1 MGATIAPR
9 IFEEA
14 MEMAKEKTVTAPP
27 AKKAAAAKPAAKT
40 VKTAKAAKPEVSD
53 KDNLVA
59 IVQSTTGSTGT
70 AAKATVA
77 AIVEAISKSIKKN
90 GKFQI
95 VGFGTFTATKRK
107 ARTGVNP
114 QTGDKIKI
122 AASKGVRFKPG
133 TKLKASL

>member
-1 MGATIAPR
+1 
-9 IFEEA
+9 
-14 MEMAKEKTVTAPP
+14 MAKEKAGSRTP
-27 AKKAAAAKPAAKT
+27 AKKAGAAKPAAKA
-40 VKTAKAAKPEVSD
+40 KTAKVEASD
-53 KDNLVA
+53 KDALVA
-59 IVQSTTGSTGT
+59 AVQSATGSTGT
-70 AAKATVA
+70 AAKAAVA
-77 AIVEAISKSIKKN
+77 AIIETISKSIKKS

-114 QTGDKIKI
+114 QTGEKIKI

>member
-1 MGATIAPR
+1 
-9 IFEEA
+9 
-14 MEMAKEKTVTAPP
+14 MAKEKTGTRAP
-27 AKKAAAAKPAAKT
+27 AKKAGAAKPAAKT
-40 VKTAKAAKPEVSD
+40 AKAAKVEASD
-53 KDNLVA
+53 KDALVA
-59 IVQSTTGSTGT
+59 VVQSTTGSTGT

-77 AIVEAISKSIKKN
+77 AIIETITKSIKKT
-90 GKFQI
+90 GKFQL

-114 QTGDKIKI
+114 QTGEKIKI